1 MPSATVSVQNLQE
14 TIRVL
19 RALDSEL
26 AKAYNREVYAIG
38 RPVRDRARSLV
49 PTEPPLSG
57 WSTKRAGTAAWSGD
71 RAWSKRARTGITVKR
86 GAPPARPNQMRRNGT
101 AVRARRP
108 LLYLE
113 QKDAA
118 GAIFDMA
125 GRSGAYTRGA
135 RGQQFNRAL
144 TERYGRPSRSLYTAV
159 FIEKR
164 NTMRAL
170 QSITDRVGIDLSR
183 RLA

>member
-1 MPSATVSVQNLQE
+1 M
-14 TIRVL
+14 L
-19 RALDSEL
+19 RALDPEL

-86 GAPPARPNQMRRNGT
+86 GSPSGARSKAG
-101 AVRARRP
+101 RRP

-125 GRSGAYTRGA
+125 GRSRAYTRGA

-164 NTMRAL
+164 NTTRAL
-170 QSITDRVGIDLSR
+170 QSITDRVTIDVSR